1 MCAQC
6 WTAAATAATGATG
19 LRAYAAGRRPRWLTE
34 ARLKALSISLIAV
47 AIFLATVRI
56 S

>member
-6 WTAAATAATGATG
+6 WTAAATAASGATG
-19 LRAYAAGRRPRWLTE
+19 LRAFAAGMRPRWLSE
-34 ARLKALSISLIAV
+34 ARLKALSIGLITV
-47 AIFLATVRI
+47 AIMLATVRI